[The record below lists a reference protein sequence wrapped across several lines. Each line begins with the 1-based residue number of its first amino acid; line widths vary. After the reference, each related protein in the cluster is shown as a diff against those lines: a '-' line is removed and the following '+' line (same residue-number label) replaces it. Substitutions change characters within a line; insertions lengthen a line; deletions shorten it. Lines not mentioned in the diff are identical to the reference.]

1 MSRQRCLFWLA
12 VCLLAPSMAL
22 AQAPTG
28 RVRVTVA
35 DPSEAVIPNASV
47 AIRPQGASPESAPL
61 ATVTTGETG
70 IAVVENLRPGRY
82 TLRAEFPGFEIIEI
96 RDFEVRAGDNDRT
109 ITLPIKQVSEDLTV
123 ARDGRTAA
131 LDPRGN
137 SFSTVLTR
145 EQIAMLPDDPE
156 EMEAAL
162 RAMAPPGA
170 TFRVDGFTGGR
181 LPPKSQIRSIRLPRM
196 DQFAAQNHGGFG
208 GMMHIDILT
217 QPGGGPLRGSFDMAF
232 RDDALNARNPFVPA
246 KGDESLKQGGITLSG
261 GIVPNKS
268 SFSVSA
274 QKGRTFNTGN
284 LLAAMPEGTLAQ
296 AIGQPSERLFLD
308 ARFDQSLTPDH
319 VLRFSYQRTANENR
333 NLGVGGFELLDRAY
347 ETSANDNLF
356 RISENGPLGRRFFS
370 ESRLQVRW
378 LQSGSSSSVES
389 PAIRVLDA
397 FTSGGAQRRGGERSV
412 QFEAATD
419 LDYVRGTHAFRA
431 GLLLEGGRYRSDASS
446 NDLGTFTFASLE
458 DYLAGRPLNYS
469 RRLGDPAVAFSNLQ
483 IGVYAQDDFRVHPA
497 LMLSY
502 GLRYEGQTLL
512 SDFDNFSPRVSVTW
526 SPFEGGATTFRAGWG
541 YFSDWLSTGTWEQT
555 LRVDGFR
562 QQELNVL
569 NPSFPDPGVAG
580 GVAPSNRY
588 LLADGL
594 SLSGSQ
600 SMNVGVERRIGQSV
614 RLNATYTHR
623 RGDRML
629 RARNLNAPVDGVRP
643 DDRFSN
649 VVEVVGDAS
658 ARAHMLTVSG
668 SLIMLQSRQTFLAG
682 HYTWA
687 SSESN
692 TTGAF
697 SLPANGDDLA
707 NEWGP
712 TTPRHRF
719 SASFNTRPFSRFGIA
734 VNARYQSGT
743 PYTLTTGADL
753 NGDGVFN
760 DRPVGVG
767 RNTLLTASQWEV
779 GMRLSYAIGFGGPRD
794 SSGSGGGTVVMIRT
808 GGGMPMGGPGGSGD
822 DRYRIELYASAQ
834 NITNHHNYIGYSGII
849 TSPFFQQPTNVMNPR
864 KIELGMRF
872 GF

>member
-1 MSRQRCLFWLA
+1 MSRQSCLIWLA
-12 VCLLAPSMAL
+12 VCLLTPSMAL
-22 AQAPTG
+22 AQAPAG

-35 DPSEAVIPNASV
+35 DPSGAVIPNASV
-47 AIRPQGASPESAPL
+47 AVRRQGASPESAPL
-61 ATVTTGETG
+61 ATVTTNDSGL
-70 IAVVENLRPGRY
+70 AVADKLPPGRY
-82 TLRAEFPGFEIIEI
+82 TLRAEFPGFEIIEV
-96 RDFEVRAGDNDRT
+96 RDFQVRAGDNDRT
-109 ITLPIKQVSEDLTV
+109 ITLPIKQVAEDLTV
-123 ARDGRTAA
+123 TRDGRTAA

-145 EQIAMLPDDPE
+145 EQIAMLPDDPD

-232 RDDALNARNPFVPA
+232 RDDALNARNPFVPD
-246 KGDESLKQGGITLSG
+246 KGDESLRQGGITLSG
-261 GIVPNKS
+261 GIVPNRS
-268 SFSVSA
+268 SFSVSV
-274 QKGRTFNTGN
+274 QKGRTFNTGS
-284 LLAAMPEGTLAQ
+284 LLAAMPAGTLAQ
-296 AIGQPSERLFLD
+296 AVGQPSERLFLD

-333 NLGVGGFELLDRAY
+333 NLGVGGFDLPDRAY
-347 ETSANDNLF
+347 ETDATDNLF

-370 ESRLQVRW
+370 ESRVQVRW
-378 LQSGSSSSVES
+378 SDTGTSSSVDA
-389 PAIRVLDA
+389 PTFRVLDA

-419 LDYVRGTHAFRA
+419 LDYVRGTHALRT
-431 GLLLEGGRYRSDASS
+431 GLLLEGGRYRSDAFS
-446 NDLGTFTFASLE
+446 NYLGTFTFASLE
-458 DYLAGRPLNYS
+458 DYLGGRPLNYS
-469 RRLGDPAVAFSNLQ
+469 RRIGDPAVEFSNLQ
-483 IGVYAQDDFRVHPA
+483 VGLYAQDDFRVHPS
-497 LMLSY
+497 LMVSY
-502 GLRYEGQTLL
+502 GLRYEAQTLL
-512 SDFDNFSPRVSVTW
+512 SDFDNFSPRVSLTW
-526 SPFEGGATTFRAGWG
+526 SPFEGGATTVRAGWG
-541 YFSDWLSTGTWEQT
+541 NFADWLATGTYEQT
-555 LRVDGFR
+555 RRVDGFR
-562 QQELNVL
+562 QQEVNLV
-569 NPSFPDPGVAG
+569 NPSFPDPGAVGSAL
-580 GVAPSNRY
+580 PSNRY

-600 SMNVGVERRIGQSV
+600 SMNLGVERRLGQNV

-623 RGDRML
+623 RGDQML

-649 VVEVVGDAS
+649 VVEVVDDAS
-658 ARAHMLTVSG
+658 ARTHLFTVSG
-668 SLIMLQSRQTFLAG
+668 SLIMLQRRQTFLAG
-682 HYTWA
+682 NYTWA

-697 SLPANGDDLA
+697 ALPASGDDLA
-707 NEWGP
+707 TEWGP

-719 SASFNTRPFSRFGIA
+719 GVSFNTRPFGNLGIA
-734 VNARYQSGT
+734 LNARYQSGS
-743 PYTLTTGADL
+743 PYTLTVGADL

-760 DRPVGVG
+760 DRPENVG
-767 RNTLLTASQWEV
+767 RNTLATESQFEM
-779 GMRLSYAIGFGGPRD
+779 GLRLSYAIGFGGPRE
-794 SSGSGGGTVVMIRT
+794 SGGSGGGTVVMIRG
-808 GGGMPMGGPGGSGD
+808 GGGMPMGGPGGPNND
-822 DRYRIELYASAQ
+822 KYRVEFFASAQ
-834 NITNHHNYIGYSGII
+834 NVTNHHNYIGYSGVV

-864 KIELGMRF
+864 KVELGMRF